1 MFKRLIYI
9 FALCCFVN
17 SSFGCIPGA
26 YCSDLSLLDML
37 IGQFQGDDD
46 GGGDDAMGKALCGH
60 HVTISRTAESG
71 RRLRLF
77 WNGVVRIFSP
87 VQHVY
92 GNFLIR
98 KPILP
103 SYYNFL
109 FRLSPF

>member
-17 SSFGCIPGA
+17 SAFGCVPGG
-26 YCSDLSLLDML
+26 YCSDMSLLDML
-37 IGQFQGDDD
+37 IDQFQGDNDA
-46 GGGDDAMGKALCGH
+46 GDDAMGKDLTGH
-60 HVTISRTAESG
+60 HYTVSRTAESA
-71 RRLRLF
+71 RRLSRF

-87 VQHVY
+87 VEHLY
-92 GNFLIR
+92 GNFLIC

-103 SYYNFL
+103 AYYNFL

>member
-17 SSFGCIPGA
+17 SSFGCVPGA

-46 GGGDDAMGKALCGH
+46 SGSDDAMNKDLCGH
-60 HVTISRTAESG
+60 HYTISRTHETA
-71 RRLRLF
+71 RRLPSIRKAI
-77 WNGVVRIFSP
+77 VRIFSP

-103 SYYNFL
+103 AYYNFL

>member
-1 MFKRLIYI
+1 MVRRLMYI

-17 SSFGCIPGA
+17 SSFGCVPGA
-26 YCSDLSLLDML
+26 YCSDMSLLDML

-46 GGGDDAMGKALCGH
+46 GGDDVMSKDLCGH
-60 HVTISRTAESG
+60 HYTVSRSADAA
-71 RRLRLF
+71 RRLARV

-87 VQHVY
+87 VQHVF
-92 GNFLIR
+92 GNFLIC

>member
-1 MFKRLIYI
+1 MLKRLVYI

-17 SSFGCIPGA
+17 SSFGCVPGA
-26 YCSDLSLLDML
+26 YCSDMSLLDML

-46 GGGDDAMGKALCGH
+46 TDGEVMNKDVCGH
-60 HVTISRTAESG
+60 HYTISRKAETA
-71 RRLRLF
+71 RRWSNIRA
-77 WNGVVRIFSP
+77 WVVKVFSP

-92 GNFLIR
+92 GNYQIR

-103 SYYNFL
+103 AYYNFL

>member
-1 MFKRLIYI
+1 MFKRLICI
-9 FALCCFVN
+9 FTLCCFVN

-26 YCSDLSLLDML
+26 YHSDMSLLDML
-37 IGQFQGDDD
+37 IGQFQGDDE
-46 GGGDDAMGKALCGH
+46 GDDALARDVCAH
-60 HVTISRTAESG
+60 HFNIARTAETA
-71 RRLRLF
+71 RRLTRIGNSLL
-77 WNGVVRIFSP
+77 RIFSP

-103 SYYNFL
+103 AYYNFL

>member
-1 MFKRLIYI
+1 MLRRLIYI

-26 YCSDLSLLDML
+26 YHSDMSLLDML
-37 IGQFQGDDD
+37 IGPFQGDDD
-46 GGGDDAMGKALCGH
+46 GDDAMSRDVCVH
-60 HVTISRTAESG
+60 HFNIARTTETA
-71 RRLRLF
+71 RRLTRLYNF
-77 WNGVVRIFSP
+77 LTRVISP

-103 SYYNFL
+103 AYYNFL

>member
-1 MFKRLIYI
+1 M
-9 FALCCFVN
+9 
-17 SSFGCIPGA
+17 
-26 YCSDLSLLDML
+26 SLLDML

-46 GGGDDAMGKALCGH
+46 HGADDAMNKDLCGH
-60 HVTISRTAESG
+60 HYTVTRTAETA
-71 RRLRLF
+71 RRLPNAI
-77 WNGVVRIFSP
+77 WNGVIRVFSQ

-92 GNFLIR
+92 GNYLIC